1 MVAASAAALMFQFAT
16 VAPLPAAAAPV
27 PTISSLSPSSGPVG
41 TSITFSGSGFESP
54 GTVTGT
60 VYFTQGTTVDK
71 VSGSGWSD
79 TSATAVVPSGL
90 TAGTVTAQIYNY
102 TSGQLTN
109 LETFSVTPTTL
120 YVAPSGT
127 PYTSIQAAVNAAWTT
142 PGPVTIEVYGGNT
155 FTGQVSVS
163 QTGVGSGSGP
173 AFTSLTISGGYGG
186 GVTTVAAPSALVT
199 NLNEGST
206 GYFFDDNTGAT
217 SAIIGVQLDSST
229 IPVTIQGLTV
239 SGSALSSSGGPWSG
253 IALVDT
259 SGAITHNVVT
269 NIQIQSQIG
278 DASVHG
284 IEVKATQNA
293 ATVAVTGNTLQ
304 DYPGHVAIDL
314 MSNGTASAAG
324 DLTVTVS
331 GNKITGNPA
340 STLGPVAQFGI
351 VAGGIASLSISH
363 NTISDMSSPWGVGGI
378 WLDQMG
384 TGATCTVSGNTLLNN
399 DNGIDVHGASGCTL
413 SGNTITAG
421 SSGIELGQSYLTPTV
436 VPSSNNTISGNMITG
451 VITDG
456 TSLAYGSPN
465 PVSAIANQPV
475 DGVLIWDG
483 TGNTV
488 QGNAVSGF
496 VNDVYVGQDPVYLLN
511 LPSWSGSGSSINGT
525 FANSGNTVA
534 FNNLGTLATPAS
546 GSGVTGY
553 AVANLNNSTSFAL
566 NATENWW
573 GSANGPTNAANTY
586 NVGAQGLS
594 VSSGVDFTP
603 WLTSA
608 PAVGATSGTTFAPVT
623 DITSSAQFASIQ
635 AAVNAAVSGD
645 TIQVAAGTFTEGVT
659 INTPVTL
666 EGAQHGV
673 DARTRTGVPETV
685 ITANAAGSGGFGI
698 NASNVVIDGFTIAT
712 NAPTSALNNIA
723 PNYGTGIDVAAT
735 VSGTQ
740 IINDIIQNNVFGVY
754 LKSDGTYKTLVE
766 HDLFNNNNQPGAASG
781 NGIYTDGALSNA
793 VIENNTF
800 TANSSA
806 GIVMAGSSA
815 GLETGIT
822 IANNEFLGTTALGGT
837 ALALFNVTN
846 SKITGNFVNGTGPT
860 ATDADAIYLGGGD
873 SGITLSD
880 NLIRNSAGWA
890 IHLQTGYG
898 PAPILAN
905 SSIVATLN
913 SLGSSN
919 TLGGLRV
926 GSKAYTGT
934 NINAADNWWGS
945 VSGPGGTEVSGGS
958 STVKPWISTLALSS
972 PILSLANNHPKV
984 TETVTL
990 TGSDKNA
997 VKGPLT
1003 GLTVQFSGSGT
1014 SLCTQGSQTVPVS
1027 STGTATYTCT
1037 AATTVPGFGKLTA
1050 TLVVAGQLTT
1060 LNNTAQVISE
1070 GTPSAGRGPS
1080 SSATTPP
1087 PVVPPLGSLNA
1098 SHDATT
1104 TTTNGASTLDVSGS
1118 KLGSALGS
1126 GTHENVAFTSSTDQA
1141 TLNLPTTAVTDLGS
1155 SHSEV
1160 SLVTPAATYTLPV
1173 ASLGLAALAKSL
1185 DVSQTALSLS
1195 VQVVPAPSSDTADIK
1210 STTPTA
1216 TVLAS
1221 PVTFT
1226 VTATAN
1232 GKTTT
1237 IATFTGRVPR
1247 TLNLSVTPNPLTSTG
1262 VIMVNGV
1269 PEHAWTL
1276 FSGNTATIES
1286 LTNSTYAVIQNQVS
1300 FSDISNLPQ
1309 ATQQAIEG
1317 LANKLILNG
1326 MGNGTFDPAGGVSR
1340 AQFAVMIA
1348 KALGLWHIPSNATF
1362 SDVAASYYAVQEI
1375 SAVATEGYIKGFPG
1389 GTFQPDAPITNAQ
1402 MAAIVARVLRGLG
1415 IQSGASSVTPKD
1427 GSSIPAWAAN
1437 DVNLALSTSVMT
1449 LSSNGD
1455 FSPSAVT
1462 TRAQAAVIVWNL
1474 MQKAGIE

>member
-1 MVAASAAALMFQFAT
+1 MFQFAT

-60 VYFTQGTTVDK
+60 VYFTQGATVDK

-483 TGNTV
+483 MGNVV
-488 QGNAVSGF
+488 QGNTVSGF
-496 VNDVYVGQDPVYLLN
+496 VSDVYIGQDPVYLN
-511 LPSWSGSGSSINGT
+511 NTATWPAGSSMFGT
-525 FANSGNTVA
+525 FNNSGNSVA
-534 FNNLGTLATPAS
+534 FNSLGSLATPAS
-546 GSGVTGY
+546 GSDVAGY
-553 AVANLNNSTSFAL
+553 AVANLSNSTSFTL
-566 NATENWW
+566 NATNNWW
-573 GSANGPTNAANTY
+573 GSANGPTGSVNTY
-586 NVGAQGLS
+586 DVGSQGLP
-594 VSSGVDFTP
+594 VSSGVNVAP

-608 PAVGATSGTTFAPVT
+608 PVVGATTGTGFAPVT
-623 DITSSAQFASIQ
+623 DITSGAQFASIQ
-635 AAVNAAVSGD
+635 AAVNAAKSGD
-645 TIQVAAGTFTEGVT
+645 TILAAAGTFAEGVT
-659 INTPVTL
+659 VTTPVTL

-685 ITANAAGSGGFGI
+685 ISENASGSGGFGV
-698 NASNVVIDGFTIAT
+698 NANNVVIDGFTIAT
-712 NAPTSALNNIA
+712 QVPSINSNVA
-723 PNYGTGIDVAAT
+723 PNYGTGIDVQANI
-735 VSGTQ
+735 SGTQ

-754 LKSDGTYKTLVE
+754 LKSDGTYPTLVE
-766 HDLFNNNNQPGAASG
+766 HDLFNNNNQNGSASG

-793 VIENNTF
+793 VIANNTF

-822 IANNEFLGTTALGGT
+822 IANNEFLGTTASGGT
-837 ALALFNVTN
+837 ALALFNVTK
-846 SKITGNFVNGTGPT
+846 STITGNFVNGTGPT
-860 ATDADAIYLGGGD
+860 KSANDAVYLGGGD

-880 NLIRNSAGWA
+880 NLIRNSTGWA
-890 IHLQTGYG
+890 IHLQNLYG
-898 PAPILAN
+898 FGAN
-905 SSIVATLN
+905 SNIVATLN

-926 GSKAYTGT
+926 ASGAYTGT
-934 NINAADNWWGS
+934 NINATDNWWGS
-945 VSGPGGTEVSGGS
+945 VSGPSGTEVSGGS
-958 STVKPWISTLALSS
+958 SNVKPWISTLALSS
-972 PILSLANNHPKV
+972 PLLSLANNHPTV

-1003 GLTVQFSGSGT
+1003 GLTLQFSGSGT

-1216 TVLAS
+1216 TILAS

-1226 VTATAN
+1226 VTVSAN

-1237 IATFTGRVPR
+1237 IAEFTGRVPR
-1247 TLNLSVTPNPLTSTG
+1247 TLNLSAKPNPLTSTG